1 MITSPNRPTLVES
14 RWDAGYSAALEVL
27 RDLGTHRELVYEVE
41 RRRDER
47 RDHRDEAEREKRRES
62 NRARLAAVRA
72 CPRCDDLGYLTT
84 GHLCDHDPRA
94 GDRLRRGIAAA
105 RSALGNRTRPYTPEE
120 TEEVTP
126 R

>member
-1 MITSPNRPTLVES
+1 MITTPNRPTPVET

-27 RDLGTHRELVYEVE
+27 RHLGTHRELVAEVE
-41 RRRDER
+41 ARRDSS
-47 RDHRDEAEREKRRES
+47 RDHRDEAERDKRREA

-72 CPRCDDLGYLTT
+72 CTRCDDLGYLTT

-105 RSALGNRTRPYTPEE
+105 RSALANRARPYTPEE